1 VYCRRSV
8 YCDLATSFTDDEELC
23 NKGEGNNLRRK
34 DSHMDWSHA
43 DKYANI
49 IGFNMGSFYENMADP
64 WLEKK

>member
-1 VYCRRSV
+1 
-8 YCDLATSFTDDEELC
+8 
-23 NKGEGNNLRRK
+23 
-34 DSHMDWSHA
+34 MDWSHA